1 MGVTSPSAT
10 ALAMEPVPRLAG
22 TASAAIGSIQ
32 MVCGAVAGYATT
44 RIGGSSPRVFATV
57 VVAMGALACIL
68 GIAASRPLRER
79 ILG

>member
-1 MGVTSPSAT
+1 
-10 ALAMEPVPRLAG
+10 MEPVPHLAG

-44 RIGGSSPRVFATV
+44 RIGGSNPRVFAAV
-57 VVAMGALACIL
+57 VVVMGTLACML
-68 GIAASRPLRER
+68 GFAASRPLRQR